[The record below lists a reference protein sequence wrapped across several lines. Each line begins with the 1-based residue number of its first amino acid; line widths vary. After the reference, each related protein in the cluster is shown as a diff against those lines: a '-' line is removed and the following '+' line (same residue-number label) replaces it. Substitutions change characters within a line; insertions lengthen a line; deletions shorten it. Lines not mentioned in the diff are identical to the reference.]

1 MKSRFIPLLVFSLV
15 LTIGHG
21 QRKRKTIAPPPP
33 PTSVFSL
40 GKRYNGFFN
49 FSYDDNT
56 GKLYLKVNKTSQVN
70 ADFLYING
78 LSAGIGS
85 NDIGLDRG
93 QLGNER
99 VVHFSKMG
107 DKLMLVQPNLDYRST
122 SDNVLEQ
129 ASIAQAFAQSV
140 LFGFPIVEST
150 AEDYIIEMTPFLMQD
165 AHGVAQR
172 LKSTKQGNYRV
183 DKSRSAI
190 AVNRTKNFP
199 ENSEFD
205 VLLTFSGDPQG
216 RLIRSVTPSANSV
229 TVNQHHSFVKLP
241 DVPFEARKFDPRSG
255 AIPFSYNDY
264 SIPVNESTRKLF
276 TLRHRLEKK
285 DPNAEKSE
293 AVEPIVY
300 FLDNGTPEPVRSAL
314 LEGGAWWNQAFEAA
328 GYSNAFQLKILPD
341 DADPMDV
348 RYNVIQW
355 VHRST
360 RGWSY
365 GSSVV
370 DPRTGEIIKGQVS
383 LGSLRIRQDYMIALG
398 LTETP
403 FVGEQSKPEI
413 LEMALARI
421 RQLSAHEI
429 GHTLGFAHNFAAS
442 TKGRASVMDYP
453 HPTLQLIDG
462 KISYANAYDT
472 GIGEWDKVSVAY
484 AYSDFSAETNKTLA
498 LREILESSEKLGL
511 PFITDQD
518 ARPLGGAHPRAH
530 LWDNGSSPIEEL
542 NNLLEIREVALN
554 QMDLNHLKEGET
566 YTQLED
572 RLVPIYL
579 LHRYQVEA
587 VSKLIGGLS
596 YEYGVKGAKIYTTSF
611 LDAAIQRNALSSF
624 LKTLYPKILLLPKKF
639 LSILPPRS
647 FGNPRGRES
656 FKSQTGVAFDHLSL
670 AETLTSM
677 QLKMLLHP
685 ERINRL
691 IQQTTFDP
699 SQLGFEEV
707 LTALYENIFE
717 FTTASNTEKN
727 IQIILKDEI
736 VNQLIQ
742 LYLSKKIFPQVASE
756 IIVFFN
762 RLEMVASAESATDF
776 DRYLQ
781 HKIQLLYTQPNT
793 FKTHYNPKMPDG
805 SPIGSFQ
812 CDSFY

>member
-1 MKSRFIPLLVFSLV
+1 MGVRNLLIIIFSLSIATV
-15 LTIGHG
+15 TAK
-21 QRKRKTIAPPPP
+21 QKRHLLYRSTKKNLEKTNAN
-33 PTSVFSL
+33 S
-40 GKRYNGFFN
+40 YNGFFSFEYQESN
-49 FSYDDNT
+49 D
-56 GKLYLKVNKTSQVN
+56 KILLKVSELDKE
-70 ADFLYING
+70 FLYVNS
-78 LSAGIGS
+78 LSEGIGS

-93 QLGNER
+93 QLGR
-99 VVHFSKMG
+99 RRIVKFQKAG
-107 DKLMLVQPNLDYRST
+107 DKLLLVQPNYKYRAT
-122 SDNVLEQ
+122 TKNTLEKK
-129 ASIAQAFAQSV
+129 SVTQAFAKSV
-140 LFGFPIVEST
+140 LFGFPIEKKT
-150 AEDYIIEMTPFLMQD
+150 KNEYWIDLTPFLKLD
-165 AHGVAQR
+165 AHGVAKR
-172 LKSTKQGNYRV
+172 LKDTKQGTYIV
-183 DKSRSAI
+183 DSSRTALYLE
-190 AVNRTKNFP
+190 RTRAFPKNV
-199 ENSEFD
+199 EFE
-205 VLLTFSGDPQG
+205 VLLTFTGTPEG
-216 RLIRSVTPSANSV
+216 EWIRSVTPSAEAV
-229 TVNQHHSFVKLP
+229 TVHQHHSFIELP
-241 DVPFEARKFDPRSG
+241 DNEYEPRKFDPRAG
-255 AIPFSYNDY
+255 VNALRYYDY
-264 SIPVNESTRKLF
+264 ATPVEEA
-276 TLRHRLEKK
+276 TLQEWIVRHRLRKK
-285 DPNAEKSE
+285 DPKAELSE

-300 FLDNGTPEPVRSAL
+300 YLDNGTPEPVRSAL
-314 LEGGAWWNQAFEAA
+314 LEGGRWWNEAFETI
-328 GYSNAFQLKILPD
+328 GFKDAFQVKVLPD
-341 DADPMDV
+341 TVDPMDI

-442 TKGRASVMDYP
+442 TKDRASVMDYP

-518 ARPLGGAHPRAH
+518 ARPLGGAHPSAH

-542 NNLLEIREVALN
+542 NNLLEIRKVALN

-624 LKTLYPKILLLPKKF
+624 LKSLYPKTLLLPKKF

-717 FTTASNTEKN
+717 FTAANNAEKN
-727 IQIILKDEI
+727 ILIILKDEI
-736 VNQLIQ
+736 VNQLIE
-742 LYLSKKIFPQVASE
+742 LYLNKKIFPQVASQ

-762 RLEMVASAESATDF
+762 RLELIAGAESATDF

-793 FKTHYNPKMPDG
+793 FKTHYTPKIPDG

-812 CDSFY
+812 CDFVY

>member
-1 MKSRFIPLLVFSLV
+1 MGVRNLLIIIFSL
-15 LTIGHG
+15 LITTATSK
-21 QRKRKTIAPPPP
+21 QKRHLLYPSAKKSLEKTNAN
-33 PTSVFSL
+33 S
-40 GKRYNGFFN
+40 YNGFFSFEYQESN
-49 FSYDDNT
+49 DKILLRVSELD
-56 GKLYLKVNKTSQVN
+56 KE
-70 ADFLYING
+70 FLYVNS
-78 LSAGIGS
+78 LSEGIGS

-93 QLGNER
+93 QLGRRRIVKFKKAGN
-99 VVHFSKMG
+99 
-107 DKLMLVQPNLDYRST
+107 KLLLVQPNYKYRAT
-122 SDNVLEQ
+122 TKNALEKK
-129 ASIAQAFAQSV
+129 SVTQAFAKSV
-140 LFGFPIVEST
+140 LFGFPIEKKT
-150 AEDYIIEMTPFLMQD
+150 KNEYWIDLTPFLKLD
-165 AHGVAQR
+165 AHGVSKR
-172 LKSTKQGNYRV
+172 LKDTKQGTYIV
-183 DKSRSAI
+183 DSSRSALSLE
-190 AVNRTKNFP
+190 RTRAFPKNV
-199 ENSEFD
+199 EFE
-205 VLLTFSGDPQG
+205 VLLTFTGTPEG
-216 RLIRSVTPSANSV
+216 EWIRSVTPSAEAV
-229 TVNQHHSFVKLP
+229 TVHQHHSFIELP
-241 DVPFEARKFDPRSG
+241 DNEYEPRKFDPRAG
-255 AIPFSYNDY
+255 VNALRYYDY
-264 SIPVNESTRKLF
+264 AAPVEEA
-276 TLRHRLEKK
+276 TLQEWIVRHRLRKK
-285 DPNAEKSE
+285 DPKAQLSE

-300 FLDNGTPEPVRSAL
+300 YLDNGTPEPVRSAL
-314 LEGGAWWNQAFEAA
+314 LEGGRWWNDAFETI
-328 GYSNAFQLKILPD
+328 GFKDAFQVKVLPD
-341 DADPMDV
+341 TVDPMDI

-453 HPTLQLIDG
+453 HPTLELIDG

-484 AYSDFSAETNKTLA
+484 AYSDFSAEKNKTLA
-498 LREILESSEKLGL
+498 LRKILESSEKLGL

-518 ARPLGGAHPRAH
+518 ARPLGGAHPSAH

-542 NNLLEIREVALN
+542 NNLLEIRKVALN
-554 QMDLNHLKEGET
+554 QIDLDHLKNGET

-596 YEYGVKGAKIYTTSF
+596 YEYGVKGAKTYTTSF

-624 LKTLYPKILLLPKKF
+624 LKTLYPNTLLLPKKF

-736 VNQLIQ
+736 VNHLIE
-742 LYLSKKIFPQVASE
+742 LYLNKKIFPQVASQ
-756 IIVFFN
+756 IIAFFN
-762 RLEMVASAESATDF
+762 RLELVADAESATDF

-793 FKTHYNPKMPDG
+793 FKTHYTPKMPDG

-812 CDSFY
+812 CDFVY

>member
-1 MKSRFIPLLVFSLV
+1 MKL
-15 LTIGHG
+15 
-21 QRKRKTIAPPPP
+21 
-33 PTSVFSL
+33 
-40 GKRYNGFFN
+40 
-49 FSYDDNT
+49 
-56 GKLYLKVNKTSQVN
+56 
-70 ADFLYING
+70 
-78 LSAGIGS
+78 
-85 NDIGLDRG
+85 
-93 QLGNER
+93 
-99 VVHFSKMG
+99 
-107 DKLMLVQPNLDYRST
+107 
-122 SDNVLEQ
+122 
-129 ASIAQAFAQSV
+129 
-140 LFGFPIVEST
+140 
-150 AEDYIIEMTPFLMQD
+150 D
-165 AHGVAQR
+165 AHGVAKR
-172 LKSTKQGNYRV
+172 LKETKQGTYIV
-183 DKSRSAI
+183 DSSRSALSLE
-190 AVNRTKNFP
+190 RTRAFPKNV
-199 ENSEFD
+199 EFE
-205 VLLTFSGDPQG
+205 VLLTFTGTPEG
-216 RLIRSVTPSANSV
+216 EWIRSVTPSAEAV
-229 TVNQHHSFVKLP
+229 TVHQHHSFIELP
-241 DVPFEARKFDPRSG
+241 DNEYEPRKFDPRAG
-255 AIPFSYNDY
+255 VNALRYYDY
-264 SIPVNESTRKLF
+264 AAPLEEA
-276 TLRHRLEKK
+276 TLQEWIVRHRLRKK
-285 DPNAEKSE
+285 DPKAELSE
-293 AVEPIVY
+293 AVEPIIY
-300 FLDNGTPEPVRSAL
+300 YLDNGTPEPIRSAL
-314 LEGGAWWNQAFEAA
+314 LEGARWWNDAFETI
-328 GYSNAFQLKILPD
+328 GFKDAFQVKVLPD
-341 DADPMDV
+341 TVDPMDI

-624 LKTLYPKILLLPKKF
+624 LKTLYPKTLLLPKKF

>member
-1 MKSRFIPLLVFSLV
+1 MGVRNLLIIIFSLSI
-15 LTIGHG
+15 TTATAK
-21 QRKRKTIAPPPP
+21 QKRHLIYRSAEKNLEKTKAN
-33 PTSVFSL
+33 S
-40 GKRYNGFFN
+40 YNGFFSFEYQESN
-49 FSYDDNT
+49 D
-56 GKLYLKVNKTSQVN
+56 KILLKVSELDKE
-70 ADFLYING
+70 FLYVNS
-78 LSAGIGS
+78 LSEGIGS

-93 QLGNER
+93 QLGRRRIVKFE
-99 VVHFSKMG
+99 KAG
-107 DKLMLVQPNLDYRST
+107 DKLLLVQPNYKYRAT
-122 SDNVLEQ
+122 TKNALEKK
-129 ASIAQAFAQSV
+129 SVTQAFAKSV
-140 LFGFPIVEST
+140 LFGFPIEKKT
-150 AEDYIIEMTPFLMQD
+150 KNEYWIDLTPFLKLD
-165 AHGVAQR
+165 AHGVAKR
-172 LKSTKQGNYRV
+172 LKETKQGTYII
-183 DKSRSAI
+183 DSSRSALSLE
-190 AVNRTKNFP
+190 RTRAFPKNV
-199 ENSEFD
+199 EFE
-205 VLLTFSGDPQG
+205 VLLTFTGTPEG
-216 RLIRSVTPSANSV
+216 EWIRSVTPSAEAV
-229 TVNQHHSFVKLP
+229 TVHQHHSFIELP
-241 DVPFEARKFDPRSG
+241 DNEYEPRKFDPRAG
-255 AIPFSYNDY
+255 VNALRYYDY
-264 SIPVNESTRKLF
+264 SAPVEEA
-276 TLRHRLEKK
+276 TLQEWIVRHRLRKK
-285 DPNAEKSE
+285 DPKAELSE

-300 FLDNGTPEPVRSAL
+300 YLDNGTPEPVRSAL
-314 LEGGAWWNQAFEAA
+314 LEGARWWNDAFENI
-328 GYSNAFQLKILPD
+328 GFKDAFQVKVLPD
-341 DADPMDV
+341 TVDPMDI

-554 QMDLNHLKEGET
+554 QIDLNHLKEGET

-624 LKTLYPKILLLPKKF
+624 LKTLYPKTLLLPKKF

-670 AETLTSM
+670 AETLSSI

-699 SQLGFEEV
+699 SQLGFDEV

-717 FTTASNTEKN
+717 FTTDSNTEKN

-736 VNQLIQ
+736 VNQLIE
-742 LYLSKKIFPQVASE
+742 LYLSKKIFPQVASQ

-762 RLEMVASAESATDF
+762 RLELDAGAESATDF

-793 FKTHYNPKMPDG
+793 FNTHYNPKMPDG

-812 CDSFY
+812 CDSVY

>member
-1 MKSRFIPLLVFSLV
+1 MGVRNLLIIIFSLSI
-15 LTIGHG
+15 TTATAK
-21 QRKRKTIAPPPP
+21 QKRHLLYRSAKKNLEKTNAN
-33 PTSVFSL
+33 S
-40 GKRYNGFFN
+40 YNGFFSFEYKESN
-49 FSYDDNT
+49 D
-56 GKLYLKVNKTSQVN
+56 KILLKVSELDKE
-70 ADFLYING
+70 FLYVNS
-78 LSAGIGS
+78 LSEGIGS

-93 QLGNER
+93 QLGRRRIVKFE
-99 VVHFSKMG
+99 KAG
-107 DKLMLVQPNLDYRST
+107 DKLLLVQPNYKYRAT
-122 SDNVLEQ
+122 TKNTLEKK
-129 ASIAQAFAQSV
+129 SVTQAFAKSV
-140 LFGFPIVEST
+140 LFGFPIEKKT
-150 AEDYIIEMTPFLMQD
+150 KNEYWIDLTPFLKLD
-165 AHGVAQR
+165 AHGVAKR
-172 LKSTKQGNYRV
+172 LKETKQGTYIV
-183 DKSRSAI
+183 DSSRSALSLE
-190 AVNRTKNFP
+190 RTRAFPKNV
-199 ENSEFD
+199 EFE
-205 VLLTFSGDPQG
+205 VLLTFTGTPEG
-216 RLIRSVTPSANSV
+216 EWIRSVTPSAEAV
-229 TVNQHHSFVKLP
+229 TVHQHHSFIELP
-241 DVPFEARKFDPRSG
+241 DNEYEPRKFDPRAG
-255 AIPFSYNDY
+255 VNALRYYDY
-264 SIPVNESTRKLF
+264 ATPVEEA
-276 TLRHRLEKK
+276 TLQEWIVRHRLRKK
-285 DPNAEKSE
+285 DPKAELSE

-300 FLDNGTPEPVRSAL
+300 YLDNGTPEPVRSAL
-314 LEGGAWWNQAFEAA
+314 LEGGRWWNDAFETI
-328 GYSNAFQLKILPD
+328 GFKDAFQVKVLPD
-341 DADPMDV
+341 TVDPMDI

-398 LTETP
+398 LTEKP

-442 TKGRASVMDYP
+442 TKDRASVMDYP
-453 HPTLQLIDG
+453 HPTLELIDG

-518 ARPLGGAHPRAH
+518 ARPLGGAHPSAH

-542 NNLLEIREVALN
+542 NNLLEIRKVALN
-554 QMDLNHLKEGET
+554 QMDLDHLKEGET

-596 YEYGVKGAKIYTTSF
+596 YEYGVKGPKTYTTSF

-727 IQIILKDEI
+727 IQMILKDGI
-736 VNQLIQ
+736 VNHLIE
-742 LYLSKKIFPQVASE
+742 LYLNKKIFPQVASQ
-756 IIVFFN
+756 IIAFFS
-762 RLEMVASAESATDF
+762 RLELVADAESATDF

-781 HKIQLLYTQPNT
+781 HKIQLLYTQPNA
-793 FKTHYNPKMPDG
+793 FKTHDTPNIPDA

-812 CDSFY
+812 CDFVY